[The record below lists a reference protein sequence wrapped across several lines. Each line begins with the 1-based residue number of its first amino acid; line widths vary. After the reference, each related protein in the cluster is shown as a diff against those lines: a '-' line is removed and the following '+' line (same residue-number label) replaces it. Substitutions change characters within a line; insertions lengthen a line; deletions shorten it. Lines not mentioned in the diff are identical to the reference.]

1 MVHTRGFPGGSDVG
15 AAGTIG
21 AYRHLLVPERPA
33 LTLVPA
39 SNVRHAS
46 GVADLPLNADEE
58 RVWRSLMRLVF
69 TLRPALDEDLQQTC
83 GLSSTE
89 YSVLMHLS
97 ESPDRQLRMSD
108 LADRTSL
115 SPSRISRVI
124 DGMARAGLV
133 ERRPGSGS
141 GSGDGRN
148 TFAAATR
155 TGLSTLR
162 RAWPHHLRSV
172 RKRAF
177 DHLTAEET
185 RSLGAMLQRLA
196 EAGDASRTA
205 NTGESPAGRKRS

>member
-1 MVHTRGFPGGSDVG
+1 
-15 AAGTIG
+15 
-21 AYRHLLVPERPA
+21 
-33 LTLVPA
+33 
-39 SNVRHAS
+39 
-46 GVADLPLNADEE
+46 VADLPLNDDEE
-58 RVWRSLMRLVF
+58 LVWRSLMRLVF
-69 TLRPALDEDLQQTC
+69 TLRPALDEDLQRTC

-97 ESPDRQLRMSD
+97 ESPDRQLRMSE

-124 DGMARAGLV
+124 DAMARAGLV

-141 GSGDGRN
+141 ASGDGRN
-148 TFAAATR
+148 TFAALTR

-172 RKRAF
+172 RQRAF

-185 RSLGAMLQRLA
+185 RTLGSILERLA
-196 EAGDASRTA
+196 GA
-205 NTGESPAGRKRS
+205 GESLRSSTGP